1 MGLVSKLK
9 AVGGAV
15 KQKAATALGA
25 IKKAPVSQ
33 KIGGVIGKIPAPIRA
48 GARFGGKIISP
59 LAKIG
64 TAVTVVGGAVKVVKT
79 IGGKMQKKPAKIS
92 STSTMQRTS
101 QGRKLNSVPL
111 IGIGAAAAAGGA
123 AIAMASKNPSGSAG
137 SKSFI
142 EKAGDW
148 VKEHPKTTAA
158 IVAGA
163 GLAAAGVATYIKRR
177 KKKKS
182 SKRKK
187 RKSTKRR
194 SRSRRTRR
202 TTRRTRKR
210 RYGTERQY
218 KRKGGLDVKYT
229 KNGQPYVIQSNGRAR
244 FIKRSKR

>member
-1 MGLVSKLK
+1 MGLVSRVK
-9 AVGGAV
+9 AIGGAV

-33 KIGGVIGKIPAPIRA
+33 KIGGVIGKIPAPIRT
-48 GARFGGKIISP
+48 GAKLGGRIISP

-64 TAVTVVGGAVKVVKT
+64 TAVTVIGGTVKAVKA
-79 IGGKMQKKPAKIS
+79 ISGKIHKKPAQI
-92 STSTMQRTS
+92 STSTMART
-101 QGRKLNSVPL
+101 GGKTAL
-111 IGIGAAAAAGGA
+111 IAGAATAAAAGGA
-123 AIAMASKNPSGSAG
+123 ALAAANRAAPGTGNSQ
-137 SKSFI
+137 SFI

-148 VKEHPKTTAA
+148 VREHPKTTAA

-163 GLAAAGVATYIKRR
+163 GLAAAGVTAYVKHR

-182 SKRKK
+182 SSRKKK

-210 RYGTERQY
+210 HYGTERQY